1 MITADTIRQALQCDN
16 PACACHKTN
25 GLVHCPAH
33 ADNNPSLS
41 VTEKDGKILVYC
53 HGHCPQDRV
62 IAALKEKGLWP
73 SGNGNERKS
82 KKELL
87 ATYPYRDTAGNLLF
101 EVCRFRNP
109 DGSKTFSQRRPIPG
123 GGSVLGLRA
132 GEYQCFNNTGDWY
145 PVGRKGPNPMAA
157 IKKFSAAQLVLYR
170 LPELLAADPVAP
182 VYVPEG
188 EKDVDRLRGLGVTA
202 TCNPMGAGKWR
213 EEYNSHLQGR
223 AVVILPD
230 KDDAGRAHAQKVARS
245 LHGIATSV
253 KIVQIPGLPEKG
265 DVSDWLDAGGT
276 VEQLV
281 ALSEAAPEWD
291 PATDSEPSGTSGKKA
306 GAQKSKG
313 NNGGDGDEDLTQ
325 AEILL
330 NLAAE
335 AELFHTPNMEG
346 FATFAVENPPLPGM
360 HRETWPIKST
370 GFRRWLAREFYQ
382 AEGKP
387 PNSEAMGGALNILEA
402 KAHFDGEEH
411 DVYVRVASHF
421 SDGGIYLALGNSLW
435 EAVVITPSGWQV
447 VSDLPVKFRRS
458 KGMAGL
464 YRPERGGKIW
474 ELRPFLNVGSDADFY
489 LIVAWLLAALN
500 PAGPYPILVLQGEQG
515 SAKSTAG
522 RVIRSLV
529 DPGTAPLRSTP
540 REVRD
545 VMISA
550 SNSWLLAFDNLS
562 GLPTWLS
569 DVFCRLSTGGGFS
582 TRELWTNG
590 EEAIFDAMRPLIL
603 NGISAI
609 ATRPDLADRS
619 IIITLPQIAKG
630 ARRREK
636 EFWAAFETA
645 QPRIIGALLDAVSA
659 GLRHI
664 NQVKLDSY
672 PRMADFCAW
681 ITACEPALPW
691 PPGSFMAAYMGNLD
705 EAVEATLEADV
716 VAVVVR
722 KFMEDKETWEGSASA
737 LLDELSEIAGEKV
750 TRGKTWPKAP
760 NSLSNRLTRTATFL
774 RAVGIE
780 VARSKS
786 GDRLISLTRKEREK
800 TAQTAQTAQTRE
812 PCGFASDD
820 PMDDQEC
827 SEGPTVQ
834 MGDPETVADD
844 PQKGPST
851 RKSTNG
857 EGSDDLDDEGD
868 KKKTFPG
875 NDENDFPLYEVE
887 L

>member
-1 MITADTIRQALQCDN
+1 
-16 PACACHKTN
+16 
-25 GLVHCPAH
+25 
-33 ADNNPSLS
+33 
-41 VTEKDGKILVYC
+41 
-53 HGHCPQDRV
+53 
-62 IAALKEKGLWP
+62 
-73 SGNGNERKS
+73 
-82 KKELL
+82 
-87 ATYPYRDTAGNLLF
+87 
-101 EVCRFRNP
+101 
-109 DGSKTFSQRRPIPG
+109 
-123 GGSVLGLRA
+123 
-132 GEYQCFNNTGDWY
+132 
-145 PVGRKGPNPMAA
+145 
-157 IKKFSAAQLVLYR
+157 
-170 LPELLAADPVAP
+170 
-182 VYVPEG
+182 
-188 EKDVDRLRGLGVTA
+188 
-202 TCNPMGAGKWR
+202 
-213 EEYNSHLQGR
+213 
-223 AVVILPD
+223 
-230 KDDAGRAHAQKVARS
+230 
-245 LHGIATSV
+245 
-253 KIVQIPGLPEKG
+253 
-265 DVSDWLDAGGT
+265 
-276 VEQLV
+276 
-281 ALSEAAPEWD
+281 
-291 PATDSEPSGTSGKKA
+291 
-306 GAQKSKG
+306 
-313 NNGGDGDEDLTQ
+313 
-325 AEILL
+325 
-330 NLAAE
+330 
-335 AELFHTPNMEG
+335 LFHDPNMVG
-346 FATFAVENPPLPGM
+346 FATFYVEIPQSVVM

-370 GFRRWLAREFYQ
+370 GFRRWLAREFYKK
-382 AEGKP
+382 EGKP

-402 KAHFDGEEH
+402 KGHYDGEEH
-411 DVYVRVASHF
+411 DVFVRVASHS
-421 SDGGIYLALGNSLW
+421 SDGGIYLDRGVPLW
-435 EAVVITPSGWQV
+435 DAVAITPSGWEV
-447 VSDLPVKFRRS
+447 VSDPPVKFRHP

-464 YRPERGGKIW
+464 YLPERGGSIR

-722 KFMEDKETWEGSASA
+722 KFMEDKEPWEGSASA
-737 LLDELSEIAGEKV
+737 LLDEPSEIAGEKLA
-750 TRGKTWPKAP
+750 RGKAWPKAP
-760 NSLSNRLTRTATFL
+760 NSLSNRLTRAATFL
-774 RAVGIE
+774 RAIGIE
-780 VARSKS
+780 FERSKS
-786 GDRLISLTRKEREK
+786 GDRLISLTKKEREK
-800 TAQTAQTAQTRE
+800 TVQTVQTVQPQE
-812 PCGFASDD
+812 PCTFAPDGPLDD
-820 PMDDQEC
+820 PKGLDD
-827 SEGPTVQ
+827 PTVHLD
-834 MGDPETVADD
+834 DPRTIPDD
-844 PQKGPST
+844 PQKRPST
-851 RKSTNG
+851 RKAANDIG
-857 EGSDDLDDEGD
+857 LDDVDDVGD
-868 KKKTFPG
+868 KNRTLSKSE
-875 NDENDFPLYEVE
+875 ENELSLYEVE